1 MLAPLLNQAKKAFV
15 SGHPVGIFAQV
26 WANKTKGGLAFME
39 VRVIDSAACK
49 AVQTA
54 TNVKEG
60 PPDGRGKEIYI
71 LQPE

>member
-1 MLAPLLNQAKKAFV
+1 
-15 SGHPVGIFAQV
+15 
-26 WANKTKGGLAFME
+26 ME